1 MSSTS
6 ETGSIPILA
15 STGSREQHP
24 RWPRRVT
31 LALVLTAALGA
42 LFLLGTNALILL
54 GSNGQVWNDPAE
66 ADHATVAIVPG
77 ALVNQDGSM
86 SLMLADRVNQ
96 AAALYRAGKVDKILV
111 SGDHGQWT
119 YDEPTTMRRA
129 LIAAGVPANVVFTDH
144 AGFNTRATME
154 RASSIFGI
162 TDATVVTQGFHMDR
176 SLYLADRAGLKAN
189 GLTSDLHGYG
199 GQGLKSDVREV
210 VSRAKAVVESLTG
223 SSVVGG
229 KPVPIDGPAKASWG
243 PEAPAGTPPAGAP
256 QK

>member
-1 MSSTS
+1 MSSGS
-6 ETGSIPILA
+6 ETGSIPVLA
-15 STGSREQHP
+15 SASSEKKQP

-31 LALVLTAALGA
+31 LAILLAIALGA
-42 LFLLGTNALILL
+42 LFLLGTNALVVL
-54 GSNGQVWNDPAE
+54 GTNGQVWDDPSE

-77 ALVNQDGSM
+77 ALVNQDGTM

-111 SGDHGQWT
+111 SGDHGRWT

-129 LIAAGVPANVVFTDH
+129 LIAAGIPADVIFTDH

-176 SLYLADRAGLKAN
+176 SLYLADKAGLTAN

-210 VSRAKAVVESLTG
+210 VSRAKAVLESFIG
-223 SSVVGG
+223 SSVLGG
-229 KPVPIDGPAKASWG
+229 KPVPIDGPARASWG